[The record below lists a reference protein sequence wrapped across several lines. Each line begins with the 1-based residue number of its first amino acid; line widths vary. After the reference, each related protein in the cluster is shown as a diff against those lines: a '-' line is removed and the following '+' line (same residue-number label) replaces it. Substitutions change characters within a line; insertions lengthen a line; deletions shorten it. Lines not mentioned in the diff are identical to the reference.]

1 MSRIRTDE
9 ARGAETAA
17 QSARSVPPSL
27 SNLTPAGIAA
37 PQHGAGNRAVGALLQ
52 REVQWVAGA
61 KVDVADKAERKEA
74 AAIIRRIEKSYGI
87 AVNSLKGVKA
97 VRKSYSTSPKDVL
110 KGVKVADFK
119 MKELRALERGIA
131 HYAPILGKKRA
142 KSTRKGHKQ
151 EVTSASKVHQS
162 ITDDKLD
169 DTTLGEYFADSRNFG
184 MFSAGTDYTGV
195 TGDNDKELEA
205 TVTHELAHGLMDYA
219 AGDFLKTFPYW
230 LDENTQSGT
239 AGAEA
244 PPTDYGDTNLNED
257 LAETV
262 SLFFVDPDRLK
273 NGDGTADGSPGN
285 PCPLRYAWVAKMVKE
300 WEPAKAEAGKSKHK
314 AGAGK
319 VPVK

>member
-1 MSRIRTDE
+1 ME
-9 ARGAETAA
+9 HGRGPETAA
-17 QSARSVPPSL
+17 QPDHSVPPSL
-27 SNLTPAGIAA
+27 ANLTPAGLAA
-37 PQHGAGNRAVGALLQ
+37 LQHGAGNRAVGALLQ

-61 KVDVADKAERKEA
+61 QVHVADKAERKEA
-74 AAIIRRIEKSYGI
+74 AAIIRRIEKTSGI

-110 KGVKVADFK
+110 KGVKVAAFE

-131 HYAPILGKKRA
+131 HYAPILGKNRA

-162 ITDDKLD
+162 ITNDALD
-169 DTTLGEYFADSRNFG
+169 TSTLGEFFADSRNFG
-184 MFSAGTDYTGV
+184 MFSAGTNYVGV
-195 TGDNDKELEA
+195 TGDNEKELEA
-205 TVTHELAHGLMDYA
+205 TVVHELAHGLMDYA
-219 AGDFLKTFPYW
+219 AADFLKTFPYW
-230 LDENTQSGT
+230 LDADTQSGA

-257 LAETV
+257 LAESV

-273 NGDGTADGSPGN
+273 NGDGSADGAPGN
-285 PCPLRYAWVAKMVKE
+285 ACPLRYAWVAKMVKE
-300 WEPAKAEAGKSKHK
+300 WEPAKAQAGKSKHK